1 VDAAGG
7 VDFGADLYVVDADGS
22 NQKEVLHHARVGE
35 AIRNPVW
42 LSANELLVNVRGRGQ
57 GGFPDLR
64 IELLDLTTGVR
75 RRLVND
81 AVEVALSPDRKKIA
95 YVSVDKD
102 DQREQLT
109 VADLH
114 TAQIHP
120 LTPDTSPLVFI
131 TSIVWSPDGSTV
143 AFASADPTT
152 GAAPDSGGTRTF
164 ALHPTLQDL
173 WVVKPDGSDL
183 HRLAE
188 LAESQPSLAWA
199 EDSAS
204 IYAVG
209 VGGFWRVDTASG
221 TLELIGQGIPFGQIR
236 LFKD

>member
-1 VDAAGG
+1 
-7 VDFGADLYVVDADGS
+7 L
-22 NQKEVLHHARVGE
+22 
-35 AIRNPVW
+35 I
-42 LSANELLVNVRGRGQ
+42 NVRGRGQ

-81 AVEVALSPDRKKIA
+81 AVEIALSPDRRKIA
-95 YVSVDKD
+95 YVSVDAD

-120 LTPDTSPLVFI
+120 LTPDSSPLVFI
-131 TSIVWSPDGSTV
+131 TSIVWSPDGSTI

-152 GAAPDSGGTRTF
+152 GAAPGGPGGSTRALA
-164 ALHPTLQDL
+164 ALHPTLQDIWL
-173 WVVKPDGSDL
+173 VKPDGSEL
-183 HRLAE
+183 RRLTE
-188 LAESQPSLAWA
+188 LAESQPSLAWSG
-199 EDSAS
+199 DGSS

-209 VGGFWRVDTASG
+209 VAGFWRVDPVSG
-221 TLELIGQGIPFGQIR
+221 ALELIGQGIPFGQIR
-236 LFKD
+236 LLKD